1 MSNRE
6 YIIATES
13 NADLTEQFIKENDI
27 LVIPHYYTLDEKMYG
42 EDEFLTNKE
51 FYDEMRAGRKAG
63 TMASNPGVIEEEFA
77 KVAAAGKD
85 ILFVSFSSALSSGI
99 QNIIN
104 GGNDV
109 MESNPDM
116 KVIVIDSLSATSHEK
131 LLIKVALKLKAE
143 GKSIEENAEEIKKL
157 VPHLT
162 AVFTVDD
169 LEYLYRGGRVSRT
182 SAILGSMINIKPVLN
197 INEEGKLIPVNKVRG
212 RKKSIKYLLEYM
224 QEKIGSWTDKQVLV
238 GIIHGDAYEEAE
250 GLATMVREAFPN
262 VNMPIEI
269 IELGPS
275 IGAHSGPGTLGLL
288 FLGEGR

>member
-1 MSNRE
+1 MRD

-13 NADLTEQFIKENDI
+13 NADLAEQFIKDNNI
-27 LVIPHYYTLDEKMYG
+27 LVIPHYYTLDDKMYG

-51 FYDEMRAGRKAG
+51 FYDEMRKGRKAG

-77 KVAAAGKD
+77 KVAEAGKD

-109 MESNPDM
+109 MEANPGM
-116 KVIVIDSLSATSHEK
+116 KVVVVDSLSATSHEQ
-131 LLIKVALKLKAE
+131 LLIRKALELKAS
-143 GKSIEENAEEIKKL
+143 GKTIEENAEVLKSM
-157 VPHLT
+157 VPNLT

-169 LEYLYRGGRVSRT
+169 LEYLYRGGRVSKT
-182 SAILGSMINIKPVLN
+182 SAVLGSMINIKPVLQ
-197 INEEGKLIPVNKVRG
+197 ITDEGKLVPVAKVRG
-212 RKKSIKYLLEYM
+212 RKKSIKFLIEYM
-224 QEKIGSWTDKQVLV
+224 QENVGSFIDKQILV
-238 GIIHGDAYEEAE
+238 GIIHGDALEEAND
-250 GLATMVREAFPN
+250 LANAVKEAFPN
-262 VNMPIEI
+262 VNLPIEI

-288 FLGEGR
+288 FLGEKR